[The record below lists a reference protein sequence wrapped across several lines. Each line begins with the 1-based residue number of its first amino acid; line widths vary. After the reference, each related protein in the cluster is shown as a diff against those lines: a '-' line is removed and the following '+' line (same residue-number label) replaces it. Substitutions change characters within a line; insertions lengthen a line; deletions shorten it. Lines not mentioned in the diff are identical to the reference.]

1 MSAKSSNGCAAG
13 PAPASRA
20 TEPEPEPSL
29 RRRGCNLR
37 SLSRTPCSRTERRAV
52 PVEVKLPTVLRAQ
65 ADGQASLDVD
75 GATVGEVFGE
85 LVERYPGLR
94 GNLLDDAGGLH
105 KFVNVY
111 KDDDD
116 IRYLEGLDTKLA
128 DGDVLSI
135 LPAVAGGT

>member
-1 MSAKSSNGCAAG
+1 M
-13 PAPASRA
+13 PF
-20 TEPEPEPSL
+20 
-29 RRRGCNLR
+29 RRR
-37 SLSRTPCSRTERRAV
+37 ERCPV

-65 ADGQASLDVD
+65 ADGQASIGVD
-75 GATVGEVFGE
+75 GATVGDVFTA
-85 LVERYPGLR
+85 LVDRYPGLR

>member
-1 MSAKSSNGCAAG
+1 MRNCSACGPNGRG
-13 PAPASRA
+13 
-20 TEPEPEPSL
+20 PEPT
-29 RRRGCNLR
+29 GNLDPTGR
-37 SLSRTPCSRTERRAV
+37 VVACEIVPVHERRAV

-65 ADGQASLDVD
+65 ADGQATVSVD
-75 GATVGEVFGE
+75 GATVGDVFGA
-85 LVERYPGLR
+85 LVGQYPGLR
-94 GNLLDDAGGLH
+94 ENLLDDKGGLH

-135 LPAVAGGT
+135 LPAVAGGS